1 MTRAR
6 YRFRDRVFGPDD
18 STDAEPVRLA
28 MQCLSC
34 GLFSRR
40 SEEPEDGSDWA
51 VAHLREHPGHLDYRA
66 HVTRPYRFVPG
77 EWG

>member
-1 MTRAR
+1 
-6 YRFRDRVFGPDD
+6 
-18 STDAEPVRLA
+18 

-66 HVTRPYRFVPG
+66 HVTRPYRFVRG